1 VRRLF
6 RLLLFCLVSAGGFGG
21 SIVYLRV
28 HKNVLA
34 ERVKGAPVSRADR
47 VNKVRSL
54 FEAAGCGAEHI
65 AEQSFPKQDLPN
77 VLCQLPGKEPG
88 TIVVSAPIDFDG
100 EEPDSS
106 KWATLALLPLMAESL
121 VPAPHRFSITFVAFA
136 GHDHGVRGSSE
147 FLKQLSEA
155 QRGEIRAMISLDELG
170 RTPPV
175 YVLGQQDALLANWF
189 SVATASLRL
198 RAVPTEIN
206 ARSMNAQLIN
216 GVPDFRAEDYL
227 QDARSFQRAH
237 VPAIALESAPAAMI
251 PAIRR
256 AGAWPQE
263 VTGTEFDLDI
273 YEQTYNQLCVY
284 ILLLDSNLGTAHA
297 APPVASETKPA
308 AGQPAATNVS
318 NAVGSA
324 GGQEA
329 ASIATSSAPLSPTA
343 PATHATSVAQT
354 DAAATPANLPVFRA
368 QTELVLMDVSVIDAK
383 GAPVRRL
390 QASDFTLSEDG
401 KPQQIRVFEE
411 HASQT
416 NGAGKAEV
424 PTLPPGTYSNRI
436 TASTNEPLGIL
447 LFDLLNTPAQDQT
460 YARAQMLQFLKAM
473 PKGGHLTL
481 FVLGTNLR
489 MVQGFTEDPAALIA
503 AAQNVIREVSPLY
516 TTEAQRQ
523 QDTGFTEE
531 IGRYAQ
537 PTLPSQAPAS
547 AQNSLRSA
555 QDDATNFIG
564 SVNQRNASSAAT
576 EGIRTDQ
583 RTSMTLDALAAIART
598 VGGYPGRKNLL
609 WLSGSFQI
617 RLRPSESTFL
627 AIGARTTQA
636 SNPVADLTNT
646 ASYAGAIRRVSTML
660 AAARLAVYPIDV
672 RGIQRGGPDLSVGT
686 DQSRTLVGS
695 GNNDALN
702 DTLRNQ
708 SEARFGERSSMLDL
722 AQQTGGQVFLNNDV
736 RGSIARS
743 LEEGANYYTLA
754 YTPEKSGG
762 DMQFRQVAIK
772 VDREGVRLAYRP
784 GYYPVSTHD
793 SVKQS
798 AVRTLAAA
806 MQPGLPPSTLLV
818 ITARVQPPDVTSKA
832 VRIDYTIDTGG
843 VMFTDMPDHTQ
854 RAVLDCMA
862 VALDRRGEIADQVA
876 NTMDAQIPP
885 AQFAGM
891 QRTGLPLHQEL
902 TLPPGAYDLR
912 LGVLDRASQ
921 RVGTVELELVIPE
934 ADAGKPEQP
943 QRDWFREE

>member
-1 VRRLF
+1 MRRLF
-6 RLLLFCLVSAGGFGG
+6 HLLVFCLVSAGGFGG

-34 ERVKGAPVSRADR
+34 ERVKGAPLHRADR
-47 VNKVRSL
+47 ASKIRSL

-65 AEQSFPKQDLPN
+65 AQQSFPKQDLPN
-77 VLCQLPGKEPG
+77 VLCRLPGKEPG
-88 TIVVSAPIDFDG
+88 TIVVSAPIDLDG

-106 KWATLALLPLMAESL
+106 PWATLALLPLMAESL

-136 GHDHGVRGSSE
+136 GHDHGLRGSSE
-147 FLKQLSEA
+147 FVKQLSEA
-155 QRGEIRAMISLDELG
+155 QRGEIRAMISLDGLG

-189 SVATASLRL
+189 SVAAASLRL

-237 VPAIALESAPAAMI
+237 VPAIALQSAPAAMI
-251 PAIRR
+251 PAIRK

-263 VTGTEFDLDI
+263 VTGTAFDLDI

-284 ILLLDSNLGTAHA
+284 VLLLDSNLGTAHA
-297 APPVASETKPA
+297 APPAAVASQTKPVA
-308 AGQPAATNVS
+308 EQPATANAS
-318 NAVGSA
+318 NAPASA
-324 GGQEA
+324 SGQEA
-329 ASIATSSAPLSPTA
+329 ASIAKPSGPAGPTA
-343 PATHATSVAQT
+343 PTIQATSAAQT
-354 DAAATPANLPVFRA
+354 GAAAAPANLPLFRA
-368 QTELVLMDVSVIDAK
+368 QTELVLMDVSVTDPK
-383 GAPVRRL
+383 GTPVRKL
-390 QASDFTLSEDG
+390 QASNFTLSEDG

-416 NGAGKAEV
+416 NGVGKTEV
-424 PTLPPGTYSNRI
+424 ATLPPGTYSNRMA
-436 TASTNEPLGIL
+436 ASTNEPLGIL

-460 YARAQMLQFLKAM
+460 YARAQMMQFLRAM
-473 PKGGHLTL
+473 PKGEHLAL

-489 MVQGFTEDPAALIA
+489 MVQGFTEDPATLVA
-503 AAQNVIREVSPLY
+503 AAQKVIREVSPLY

-547 AQNSLRSA
+547 AQNALRSA

-564 SVNQRNASSAAT
+564 SVNQRNVSAAAM
-576 EGIRTDQ
+576 EGIRADQ

-627 AIGARTTQA
+627 AIGSRTTQA

-686 DQSRTLVGS
+686 DQSRRLVDS

-702 DTLRNQ
+702 DTLQNQ
-708 SEARFGERSSMLDL
+708 SETRFGERSSMLDL

-762 DMQFRQVAIK
+762 DLQFRQVAIK
-772 VDREGVRLAYRP
+772 VDREGVKLAYRP
-784 GYYPVSTHD
+784 GYYPVSTPD

-798 AVRTLAAA
+798 AAHTLAAA

-818 ITARVQPPDVTSKA
+818 ITARVQPPDANSKA
-832 VRIDYTIDTGG
+832 VRIDYTIDTAG
-843 VMFTDMPDHTQ
+843 VMFTDMPDHTP

-862 VALDRRGEIADQVA
+862 VALDRRGEIAGQVA

-885 AQFAGM
+885 AQFAGLP
-891 QRTGLPLHQEL
+891 RTGLPLHQEL

-912 LGVLDRASQ
+912 LGVLDRATQ

-934 ADAGKPEQP
+934 TDAGKP
-943 QRDWFREE
+943 

>member
-1 VRRLF
+1 MRRLF
-6 RLLLFCLVSAGGFGG
+6 RLLVFCLVSAGGFGG

-28 HKNVLA
+28 HKDVLA
-34 ERVKGAPVSRADR
+34 ERVKGAPVSRTDR
-47 VNKVRSL
+47 VSKLRSL

-106 KWATLALLPLMAESL
+106 QWATLALLPLMAESL
-121 VPAPHRFSITFVAFA
+121 VPAPHRFSITLVGFA

-147 FLKQLSEA
+147 FVKQLSEA
-155 QRGEIRAMISLDELG
+155 QRREIRAMISLDGLG

-189 SVATASLRL
+189 SVASASLRL

-206 ARSMNAQLIN
+206 ARSINAPLIN

-237 VPAIALESAPAAMI
+237 VPAIALQSAPEAMI

-263 VTGTEFDLDI
+263 VSGTEFDLDI

-297 APPVASETKPA
+297 APPVAVASEAKPA
-308 AGQPAATNVS
+308 AGQSAAANVNNVARS
-318 NAVGSA
+318 T

-329 ASIATSSAPLSPTA
+329 ASIATPSAPLNPTA
-343 PATHATSVAQT
+343 PTSQSKSAGQT
-354 DAAATPANLPVFRA
+354 DTAATPANLPVFRA
-368 QTELVLMDVSVIDAK
+368 QTELVLMDVSVTDAK

-390 QASDFTLSEDG
+390 QASDFALSEDG

-416 NGAGKAEV
+416 NSTGKAEV
-424 PTLPPGTYSNRI
+424 PTLPPGTYSNRMA
-436 TASTNEPLGIL
+436 ASTNESLGIL

-473 PKGGHLTL
+473 PKGGHLAL

-489 MVQGFTEDPAALIA
+489 IVQGFTEDPAALVA
-503 AAQNVIREVSPLY
+503 AAQKVIREVSPLY

-523 QDTGFTEE
+523 QETGFTEE

-564 SVNQRNASSAAT
+564 SVNQRNASAAAM

-583 RTSMTLDALAAIART
+583 RTSITLDALAAIAGT

-627 AIGARTTQA
+627 PIGARTTQA

-646 ASYAGAIRRVSTML
+646 ASYAGAIRRVSSML
-660 AAARLAVYPIDV
+660 AAARLAVYPIDI

-686 DQSRTLVGS
+686 DQGRTLVDS

-708 SEARFGERSSMLDL
+708 SETRFGERSSMLDL

-743 LEEGANYYTLA
+743 LEQGANYYTLA
-754 YTPEKSGG
+754 YTPEKSSGE
-762 DMQFRQVAIK
+762 MQFRQVAIK
-772 VDREGVRLAYRP
+772 VDRGDVKLAYRP

-793 SVKQS
+793 SLKQS
-798 AVRTLAAA
+798 AARTLAAA

-818 ITARVQPPDVTSKA
+818 ITARVQHPDASSKA
-832 VRIDYTIDTGG
+832 VRIDYTIDPGG
-843 VMFTDMPDHTQ
+843 VTFTDMPDHTQ

-862 VALDRRGEIADQVA
+862 VALDRRGEIAGQVA

-885 AQFAGM
+885 AHFTGLQS
-891 QRTGLPLHQEL
+891 TGLPLHQEL
-902 TLPPGAYDLR
+902 TLPPGTYDLR

-921 RVGTVELELVIPE
+921 KIGTIELELVIPE
-934 ADAGKPEQP
+934 ADAGK
-943 QRDWFREE
+943 R

>member
-1 VRRLF
+1 LEEERLRRLF
-6 RLLLFCLVSAGGFGG
+6 HLLVFCLVSAGGFGG

-34 ERVKGAPVSRADR
+34 ERVKGAPVHRADR
-47 VNKVRSL
+47 ASKIRSL
-54 FEAAGCGAEHI
+54 FEAAGCGAEQI

-100 EEPDSS
+100 EESNSS
-106 KWATLALLPLMAESL
+106 SWATLALLPLLAESL

-136 GHDHGVRGSSE
+136 GHDRGLRGSSE
-147 FLKQLSEA
+147 FVKQLSEA
-155 QRGEIRAMISLDELG
+155 QRSEIRAMINLDGLG

-189 SVATASLRL
+189 SVASASLRW

-206 ARSMNAQLIN
+206 ARNMNAQLIN

-237 VPAIALESAPAAMI
+237 VPAIALQSAPAAMI

-256 AGAWPQE
+256 AGTWPQE

-297 APPVASETKPA
+297 APSVAVASVTKPA
-308 AGQPAATNVS
+308 AGQSSAPNAS
-318 NAVGSA
+318 NASGSA
-324 GGQEA
+324 GGGEA
-329 ASIATSSAPLSPTA
+329 AKIATPSVPVNPPTPTTQTTSP
-343 PATHATSVAQT
+343 AQT
-354 DAAATPANLPVFRA
+354 GAAATPANLPVFRA
-368 QTELVLMDVSVIDAK
+368 QTELVLMDVSVTDPK
-383 GAPVRRL
+383 GAPVQRL

-411 HASQT
+411 HASRT
-416 NGAGKAEV
+416 NGTGKTEV
-424 PTLPPGTYSNRI
+424 ASLPPGTYSNRLAA
-436 TASTNEPLGIL
+436 TTSEPLGIL

-473 PKGGHLTL
+473 PKGGHLAL

-489 MVQGFTEDPAALIA
+489 MVQGFTEDPRALVAAT
-503 AAQNVIREVSPLY
+503 QQVIREVSPLY

-537 PTLPSQAPAS
+537 PTLPSQAPAA
-547 AQNSLRSA
+547 AQNALRSA
-555 QDDATNFIG
+555 QDDASNFIG
-564 SVNQRNASSAAT
+564 SVNQRNASSAAM

-583 RTSMTLDALAAIART
+583 RASMTLDALAAIART

-627 AIGARTTQA
+627 PIGSRTTQA

-686 DQSRTLVGS
+686 DQSRTLVDS
-695 GNNDALN
+695 GTNDALN

-708 SEARFGERSSMLDL
+708 SETRFGERSSMLDL

-743 LEEGANYYTLA
+743 LEEGAHYYTLA
-754 YTPEKSGG
+754 YTPEKSSG

-772 VDREGVRLAYRP
+772 VDREGVKLAYRP

-798 AVRTLAAA
+798 AAHTLAAA

-818 ITARVQPPDVTSKA
+818 ITARVQPPDASSKA

-843 VMFTDMPDHTQ
+843 VMFTELPDHTQ

-862 VALDRRGEIADQVA
+862 VALDRRGEIAGQVA
-876 NTMDAQIPP
+876 NTLDAQIPQ
-885 AQFAGM
+885 AQFAGL
-891 QRTGLPLHQEL
+891 QHTGLALHQEL
-902 TLPPGAYDLR
+902 TLPTGAYDLR
-912 LGVLDRASQ
+912 LGVLDRATQ
-921 RVGTVELELVIPE
+921 KVGTVELELVIPE
-934 ADAGKPEQP
+934 ADAGKP
-943 QRDWFREE
+943 